1 MNGLTRRQNR
11 KAGALSSSDQGA
23 GGSPV
28 QEINRLRNRLSSL
41 FGSPFEDDDFLAPV
55 TSFFEGWTPGLELY
69 DDKDKFTVRAELP
82 GMKKED
88 IDVSVLADTL
98 TISGEKKQEEERK
111 EGDTYRSERFFGRF
125 QRSITLPQPVDTG
138 RIEAHYKDGVLTL
151 TLPKSESA
159 KRKQIEIKPS

>member
-1 MNGLTRRQNR
+1 MNDLTRQQNR
-11 KAGALSSSDQGA
+11 ERGAQSSSDRGS
-23 GGSPV
+23 GSPV
-28 QEINRLRNRLSSL
+28 REVNRLRNRLSSL

-55 TSFFEGWTPGLELY
+55 TSFFEGWTPGIELY
-69 DDKDKFTVRAELP
+69 DDKEKFTVLAELP

-88 IDVSVLADTL
+88 IDVSVSGDTL
-98 TISGEKKQEEERK
+98 TISGEKKHDEERK

-138 RIEAHYKDGVLTL
+138 RIEAHYKDGILSL
-151 TLPKSESA
+151 TLPKAESA